1 MKNIL
6 TDKKSIHFIGVGG
19 VSMSGLAEIF
29 LSKGYKVSGSD
40 INYSDTIRHLETLGL
55 TFYKGHSP
63 ENVTAADAVVYTS
76 AVKADNPEILEAKS
90 SGKEIIARAELLGFI
105 MNGYKKSI
113 AIAGTHGKTTVTSM
127 ISYIFEKLSCD
138 PTILVGAY
146 LDIIDGN
153 MKQGDGEYFIAEAC
167 EYCRSFL
174 NFYPFAATILNV
186 EPDHLDYYKDA
197 DDYHSAY
204 SEFLQNVN
212 KDGFVVACSEDKD
225 LMKIVHNIPQ
235 KLFTYGLT
243 EGDFTVKNICTSK
256 AGTSFLLLYKE
267 ETICEVNLSLHGN
280 HNILNAVAALA
291 NAFIFG
297 LDMQKSADALSDFRG
312 ASRRFE
318 YRGTLGGAE
327 IYDDYAHHPTEIKAT
342 IDTAKGKSSGKI
354 ICVFQPHTYSRT
366 KAFLDD
372 FANSFSGVDTLILAD
387 IYAAREND
395 DGSISSKMLAEKIKP
410 DIPDCYYF
418 SSFDEIADKV
428 KSIAGEN
435 DTVLIMGAGDIVKL
449 TDILLQ

>member
-6 TDKKSIHFIGVGG
+6 IDKKSIHFIGVGG

-40 INYSDTIRHLETLGL
+40 INYSDTVRHLESLGL
-55 TFYKGHSP
+55 TFYKGHCA
-63 ENVTAADAVVYTS
+63 ENVLSADAVVYTS
-76 AVKADNPEILEAKS
+76 AVKADNPELVHAKL
-90 SGKEIIARAELLGFI
+90 SGKEIIPRAQLLGFI
-105 MNGYKKSI
+105 MDGYKKSI
-113 AIAGTHGKTTVTSM
+113 AVAGTHGKTTVTSM
-127 ISYIFEKLSCD
+127 ISYIFEKLSCN

-146 LDIIDGN
+146 LDIIGGN
-153 MKQGDGEYFIAEAC
+153 MKLGESEYFIAEAC

-174 NFYPFAATILNV
+174 SFYPFAATILNV

-204 SEFLQNVN
+204 SEFLENVDE
-212 KDGFVVACSEDKD
+212 DGFVVACSEDKD
-225 LMKIVHNIPQ
+225 LMKIVKNVSQ
-235 KLFTYGLT
+235 NLLTYGLY
-243 EGDFTVKNICTSK
+243 EGDFTAKNIRITK
-256 AGTSFLLLYKE
+256 DGTTFLLLYKE
-267 ETICEVNLSLHGN
+267 ETVCEVKLSLFGN
-280 HNILNAVAALA
+280 HNILNVMAALA
-291 NAFIFG
+291 DAYIFG
-297 LDMQKSADALSDFRG
+297 LDMQKSADALSGFKG

-318 YRGTLGGAE
+318 FRGKLAGAE

-342 IDTAKGKSSGKI
+342 IDTAKGKTTGKI

-366 KAFLDD
+366 KAFFND
-372 FANSFSGVDTLILAD
+372 FAESFSGVDTLILAD
-387 IYAAREND
+387 IYAAREKD
-395 DGSISSKMLAEKIKP
+395 DGTISSEMLADKIKQSMSE
-410 DIPDCYYF
+410 CYYIGN
-418 SSFDEIADKV
+418 FDEIADKI